1 MDTQAT
7 QLRPSRPTVLGSVST
22 LGAALPFLALLVVGV
37 LFPLFGGGYW
47 GVIATRACVYWVL
60 VSGLNLVVGFAGQ
73 IAIGWVALLTLGA
86 YTTSV
91 LAAGNVMPALPPYL
105 ALAIAAVVGAI
116 FGLII
121 GLPALRLRTFYFAI
135 TTLGFATIVTQ
146 VALAWQSV
154 TGGGVGV
161 AGPIFPE
168 PFASQWGFYY
178 FCFGLAA
185 ICTWTTANIA
195 ASRFGRALTAIR
207 DAEVAAEA
215 SGIAKPAL
223 LGAVFLFSGAVA
235 AVAGGLFAALQ
246 SYITPDAF
254 TLDLSV
260 LFFIAILIGGRGSI
274 LGPLLGTILL
284 TVLPEF
290 AAPLVAWSTFLYA
303 ALLLVIVLVI
313 PGGIAELLDFK
324 NRRPLESDRAIIPRP
339 DLLDRLLGT
348 TPNAGALTLQQV
360 ALSFGGV
367 QAIDG
372 LDLEIRPGQVHGL
385 IGPNGSGKT
394 TTLNVISGYY
404 APQRGAVRLND
415 AAMPVLARHQRARM
429 RIARTFQTPR
439 IVGSA
444 SVLQNVMIGGTIDGE
459 GTFVESLLSLPR
471 HRRDEA
477 MLRDTAMLALAAV
490 GLERLAQV
498 RADRLQHSELR
509 FTEIAR
515 ALMLRPAFLLLDE
528 PAAGLSAEEIAR
540 LSALLLAIARA
551 GTGVLLVEH
560 HPDLIFDI
568 CHYVTVL
575 NLGMPISEP
584 DPLLDVAGLS
594 SGYGKIGVLRGVDL
608 NVGAGEVV
616 ALLGPNGAGKTTLLR
631 AVSGL
636 LPWSGSVRF
645 AGRDLAGFSPRE
657 TVRCGLAHVV
667 EGHRVF
673 TQLSV
678 LDNLLLAAYDLPR
691 GERAVRVEEVFGL
704 FPEIAAK
711 RHERAAALSG
721 GQQQILAVAQG
732 LVRRPRLLML
742 DEPSAGLSPVL
753 VDRVL
758 VVVQRLREA
767 GTAVLL
773 VEQLIEK
780 ALALAD
786 RVYALARGS
795 IVLEAKTGEAD
806 LPLRLQHAYMA
817 TGSFHT

>member
-1 MDTQAT
+1 MDTPMAKV
-7 QLRPSRPTVLGSVST
+7 RPGRADVLGAT
-22 LGAALPFLALLVVGV
+22 GALGVALPFLALLAIGIA
-37 LFPLFGGGYW
+37 FPLFGGGYW

-91 LAAGNVMPALPPYL
+91 LVAGTVTPELSPYL
-105 ALAIAAVVGAI
+105 ALAIAAVVGAV
-116 FGLII
+116 FGLIV

-161 AGPIFPE
+161 AGPIFPK
-168 PFASQWGFYY
+168 PFDSQWGFYY

-185 ICTWTTANIA
+185 ICTWMTANIA

-215 SGIAKPAL
+215 CGIAKPAL

-235 AVAGGLFAALQ
+235 AIAGGLFASLQ

-260 LFFIAILIGGRGSI
+260 LFFIAILIGGRSSI

-303 ALLLVIVLVI
+303 VLLLVIVLAM

-324 NRRPLESDRAIIPRP
+324 NRRPLESGRAIVPRP
-339 DLLDRLLGT
+339 ELLTRLLAAPAGAE
-348 TPNAGALTLQQV
+348 AGALTLEQV
-360 ALSFGGV
+360 ALAFGGV
-367 QAIDG
+367 HAIDG
-372 LDLEIRPGQVHGL
+372 LDLEIRSGQIHGL

-404 APQRGAVRLND
+404 AQQSGTVRLNG
-415 AAMPVLARHQRARM
+415 AALPVLERHRRAHM

-444 SVLQNVMIGGTIDGE
+444 SVLQNVMIGGTIDGQC
-459 GTFVESLLSLPR
+459 TFVESLLSLPR
-471 HRRDEA
+471 HRRDEVL
-477 MLRDTAMLALAAV
+477 LRDTAMLALAAV
-490 GLERLAQV
+490 GLERLAPV

-528 PAAGLSAEEIAR
+528 PAAGLSAEEISR
-540 LSALLLAIARA
+540 LGALVVAIARA

-560 HPDLIFDI
+560 HADLIFDI
-568 CHYVTVL
+568 CHHVTVL
-575 NLGMPISEP
+575 NLGKN
-584 DPLLDVAGLS
+584 LAAGTPAEIRS
-594 SGYGKIGVLRGVDL
+594 HR
-608 NVGAGEVV
+608 EVV
-616 ALLGPNGAGKTTLLR
+616 NAYLGG
-631 AVSGL
+631 
-636 LPWSGSVRF
+636 
-645 AGRDLAGFSPRE
+645 
-657 TVRCGLAHVV
+657 
-667 EGHRVF
+667 
-673 TQLSV
+673 
-678 LDNLLLAAYDLPR
+678 
-691 GERAVRVEEVFGL
+691 
-704 FPEIAAK
+704 
-711 RHERAAALSG
+711 
-721 GQQQILAVAQG
+721 
-732 LVRRPRLLML
+732 
-742 DEPSAGLSPVL
+742 
-753 VDRVL
+753 
-758 VVVQRLREA
+758 
-767 GTAVLL
+767 
-773 VEQLIEK
+773 
-780 ALALAD
+780 
-786 RVYALARGS
+786 
-795 IVLEAKTGEAD
+795 
-806 LPLRLQHAYMA
+806 
-817 TGSFHT
+817 